1 MSVFFTALFKNG
13 YLLYLIRSILT
24 IPPFHHSTIPPFH
37 HSTIPPFHHSTIS
50 AFRPAHR
57 ETTARAPQLQPTTDI
72 DQSKSKNFYLIAL

>member
-24 IPPFHHSTIPPFH
+24 IPPFHHSTIPPFQL
-37 HSTIPPFHHSTIS
+37 SAPP
-50 AFRPAHR
+50 HR

>member
-1 MSVFFTALFKNG
+1 MAVFFTALFKNG

-37 HSTIPPFHHSTIS
+37 HSTIS
-50 AFRPAHR
+50 AFRPPHR

>member
-24 IPPFHHSTIPPFH
+24 IPPFHHSTI
-37 HSTIPPFHHSTIS
+37 S
-50 AFRPAHR
+50 AFRPPHR

>member
-1 MSVFFTALFKNG
+1 MAVFFTALFKNG

-37 HSTIPPFHHSTIS
+37 HFSFPPS
-50 AFRPAHR
+50 HR